1 MKTTYDP
8 RPAPLGWFGR
18 LAETIAALVLQLLLA
33 AFPRLRR

>member
-18 LAETIAALVLQLLLA
+18 LAEIIAALALQLLLA

>member
-8 RPAPLGWFGR
+8 RPAPLGRFGR
-18 LAETIAALVLQLLLA
+18 IAETTLALLLELLLA